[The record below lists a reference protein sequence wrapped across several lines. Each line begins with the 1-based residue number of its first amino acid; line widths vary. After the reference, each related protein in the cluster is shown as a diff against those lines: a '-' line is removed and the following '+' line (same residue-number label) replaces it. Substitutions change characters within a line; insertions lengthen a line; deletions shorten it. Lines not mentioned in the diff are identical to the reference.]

1 MRKVKQQLERIDID
15 ELFNNSSNRGML
27 SFLQRPPQEAQARL
41 AEKQRVNEADAQR
54 LEASIPAEELPS
66 ERPVKNASTVL
77 PFPAQ
82 LPSKPLSQPERF
94 ESEGINRLLPDS
106 NLLPDCDL
114 ESIPHQQ
121 RSLSDSTLLPG
132 GDLPSETQ
140 GGPEPDS
147 NLLPGGDL
155 DGSLEADRSLPDSAL
170 LAAAESARSGISG
183 SSLPSDSILLPVCD
197 LPSETQGSPEPD
209 CNLLPGGDLDGSLE
223 ADRSLPDS
231 ALLAAA
237 ESARSGIS
245 GSSLPSDSILL
256 PDSDLQ
262 REARGGSNTG
272 SSLLPG
278 GDLRTPN
285 GRVVRLR
292 PARSVQDAHTNG
304 EHLLLTAM
312 WKKGTP
318 ESEDSRLLRAGLSEL
333 ARLTGS
339 HKTSCRA
346 YVRALVAKLALE
358 EAETFDA
365 AAGSEG
371 ARVYRI
377 FSFNT
382 ILERRRRANL
392 THVIRTGAV
401 SFVNPKTGEKL
412 TASGPLLPDSNLPTD
427 SKVLSESNFHTDSG
441 SNHHHTPGSNH
452 PPLIKNRDQELSK
465 QTSSVAIYQ
474 ALSKYGP
481 VDDDVLTRL
490 IANSR
495 LATPDSTED
504 EIIHF
509 IEEKGA
515 IVRAGRI
522 HNPIGFL
529 LTAVPKCFSGETFRF
544 YREEQARHRE
554 REAAAA
560 ARAQLEAEEWKREQ
574 HRLLLDPNTPEDHKN
589 MIREWLGIPS
599 EQGAATAES

>member
-147 NLLPGGDL
+147 NLLPGG
-155 DGSLEADRSLPDSAL
+155 E
-170 LAAAESARSGISG
+170 
-183 SSLPSDSILLPVCD
+183 
-197 LPSETQGSPEPD
+197 
-209 CNLLPGGDLDGSLE
+209 LDGSLE

>member
-41 AEKQRVNEADAQR
+41 AEKQRVNEADYQR
-54 LEASIPAEELPS
+54 LETSIPAEELPS

-147 NLLPGGDL
+147 
-155 DGSLEADRSLPDSAL
+155 
-170 LAAAESARSGISG
+170 
-183 SSLPSDSILLPVCD
+183 
-197 LPSETQGSPEPD
+197 
-209 CNLLPGGDLDGSLE
+209 NLLPGGDLDGSLE

-412 TASGPLLPDSNLPTD
+412 TAGGTFLPDSNLPTD
-427 SKVLSESNFHTDSG
+427 SNVLSESKFHTDSG
-441 SNHHHTPGSNH
+441 SNHPHAPGSNH
-452 PPLIKNRDQELSK
+452 PLLNKNRDQELSK
-465 QTSSVAIYQ
+465 QTSSEAIYQ

-490 IANSR
+490 IGNCR

-515 IVRAGRI
+515 LVRAGRI

-544 YREEQARHRE
+544 YREEQARRRE

-560 ARAQLEAEEWKREQ
+560 ARARLEAEEWKREQ

>member
-27 SFLQRPPQEAQARL
+27 SFLQRPPQEAQVRL
-41 AEKQRVNEADAQR
+41 AEKQRVNEADSQR

-66 ERPVKNASTVL
+66 ERPAKNAATVL

-82 LPSKPLSQPERF
+82 LPSKPLSQPERC

-121 RSLSDSTLLPG
+121 RSLSDSTLLPDS
-132 GDLPSETQ
+132 DLPSETQ
-140 GGPEPDS
+140 GGLDPDS
-147 NLLPGGDL
+147 NLLPDSDL
-155 DGSLEADRSLPDSAL
+155 DGSLEADRSLPDSDL
-170 LAAAESARSGISG
+170 LAEAEPAR
-183 SSLPSDSILLPVCD
+183 
-197 LPSETQGSPEPD
+197 
-209 CNLLPGGDLDGSLE
+209 GGM
-223 ADRSLPDS
+223 
-231 ALLAAA
+231 
-237 ESARSGIS
+237 S

-256 PDSDLQ
+256 PDSDLPK
-262 REARGGSNTG
+262 EAQGSFNTG

-412 TASGPLLPDSNLPTD
+412 TASGNLLPDSNLPTD
-427 SKVLSESNFHTDSG
+427 SNVLSESNFHTDSG

-465 QTSSVAIYQ
+465 QTSSVAIYK

-544 YREEQARHRE
+544 YREEQARRRE

-560 ARAQLEAEEWKREQ
+560 ARAQLEAEEWKTEQ

>member
-147 NLLPGGDL
+147 
-155 DGSLEADRSLPDSAL
+155 
-170 LAAAESARSGISG
+170 
-183 SSLPSDSILLPVCD
+183 
-197 LPSETQGSPEPD
+197 
-209 CNLLPGGDLDGSLE
+209 NLLPGGDLDGSLE

-465 QTSSVAIYQ
+465 QTSSEAIYQ

-490 IANSR
+490 IGNCR

-515 IVRAGRI
+515 LVRAGRI

>member
-132 GDLPSETQ
+132 G
-140 GGPEPDS
+140 
-147 NLLPGGDL
+147 
-155 DGSLEADRSLPDSAL
+155 
-170 LAAAESARSGISG
+170 
-183 SSLPSDSILLPVCD
+183 D

>member
-41 AEKQRVNEADAQR
+41 AEKQRVNEADSQR
-54 LEASIPAEELPS
+54 LKASIPAEGLPPS
-66 ERPVKNASTVL
+66 EKPVNNAATVL

-94 ESEGINRLLPDS
+94 ESKGIN
-106 NLLPDCDL
+106 
-114 ESIPHQQ
+114 
-121 RSLSDSTLLPG
+121 TLL
-132 GDLPSETQ
+132 
-140 GGPEPDS
+140 
-147 NLLPGGDL
+147 
-155 DGSLEADRSLPDSAL
+155 
-170 LAAAESARSGISG
+170 
-183 SSLPSDSILLPVCD
+183 
-197 LPSETQGSPEPD
+197 PD
-209 CNLLPGGDLDGSLE
+209 CNLLPGSDL
-223 ADRSLPDS
+223 ATTPYQKRSLPGSDLPVDAERPRVGPPTGS
-231 ALLAAA
+231 LL
-237 ESARSGIS
+237 
-245 GSSLPSDSILL
+245 SDSNLL

-262 REARGGSNTG
+262 KEVQGGLDPG
-272 SSLLPG
+272 SSLLSGGDQGSSLSLEAHRSLPDSDLPAEAEPARVALASSNLLSDGILLPDSNLPMEVAGNPNTGSNLLSG

-412 TASGPLLPDSNLPTD
+412 TAGGTFLPDSNLPTD
-427 SKVLSESNFHTDSG
+427 SNVLSESKFHTDSG
-441 SNHHHTPGSNH
+441 SNHPHAPGSNH
-452 PPLIKNRDQELSK
+452 PLLNKNRDQELSK
-465 QTSSVAIYQ
+465 QTSSEAIYQ

-490 IANSR
+490 IGNCR

-515 IVRAGRI
+515 LVRAGRI

-544 YREEQARHRE
+544 YREEQARRRE

-560 ARAQLEAEEWKREQ
+560 ARARLEAEEWKREQ

>member
-66 ERPVKNASTVL
+66 ERPVNNASTVL

-147 NLLPGGDL
+147 
-155 DGSLEADRSLPDSAL
+155 
-170 LAAAESARSGISG
+170 
-183 SSLPSDSILLPVCD
+183 
-197 LPSETQGSPEPD
+197 
-209 CNLLPGGDLDGSLE
+209 NLLPGGDLDGSLE